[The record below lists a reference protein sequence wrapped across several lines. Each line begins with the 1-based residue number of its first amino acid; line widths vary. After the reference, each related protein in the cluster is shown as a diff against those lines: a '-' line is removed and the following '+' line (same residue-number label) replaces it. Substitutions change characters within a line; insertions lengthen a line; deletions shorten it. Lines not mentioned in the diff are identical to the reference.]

1 MYICIYLY
9 LQHMYVYSCTCVVLY
24 NLVCTVHEWIF
35 NSLLHHM
42 PTGIHISMM
51 SNGRVEF
58 RSWWA
63 RAYTCKRMK
72 SLEHMC
78 PGWMVAFSIACKSRH
93 TSKLSRYGM
102 LSLGVAKAAAGPI
115 LWFSQN
121 PFGPET
127 WYPQPR
133 ENSHLAK
140 AVNAMY
146 SSHKKVTGARKN
158 EDSSFLPWYMSYSI
172 EAGIICQGI
181 LPSRCCGHPQLP
193 QPSSVFRS
201 PWHCYSRPLWRL
213 RDFAWP
219 WHCKPFEMSTAI
231 HVCVVLHSWSKHWAQ
246 PMLQTQQW
254 TSNWMW
260 FLRPILFYYWLGH
273 WSDYSF
279 CKNSMYRTKVLPS
292 AKATESPR
300 RRIPTRKCARSA
312 KAWSLTEVE
321 TVWPPLCPHTTKY
334 THLSMHVSAH
344 LYWLHCV
351 CVCMC
356 AYVVNIYMY
365 EYMNI

>member
-1 MYICIYLY
+1 MYICIYAY
-9 LQHMYVYSCTCVVLY
+9 ICSICMYTVVRVWHYIY
-24 NLVCTVHEWIF
+24 NWVCTVHKWIF

-51 SNGRVEF
+51 SNGGVEF

-72 SLEHMC
+72 SPEHMC

-146 SSHKKVTGARKN
+146 SSHRKVTGARKTWRF
-158 EDSSFLPWYMSYSI
+158 DSSFLPWYMSYSI

-201 PWHCYSRPLWRL
+201 PWHCYSRLSGDFETSPGPDTANHLKGPLRSMSVWSCTRGL
-213 RDFAWP
+213 NTARNQC
-219 WHCKPFEMSTAI
+219 CKPNNE
-231 HVCVVLHSWSKHWAQ
+231 
-246 PMLQTQQW
+246 P
-254 TSNWMW
+254 
-260 FLRPILFYYWLGH
+260 PIECGFWL
-273 WSDYSF
+273 
-279 CKNSMYRTKVLPS
+279 NV
-292 AKATESPR
+292 
-300 RRIPTRKCARSA
+300 
-312 KAWSLTEVE
+312 
-321 TVWPPLCPHTTKY
+321 
-334 THLSMHVSAH
+334 VSATH
-344 LYWLHCV
+344 FF
-351 CVCMC
+351 
-356 AYVVNIYMY
+356 
-365 EYMNI
+365 